1 MRIVFLVYFFFG
13 IFSQA
18 NAQKKGLLFSEKID
32 FEKQP
37 KQIVEKEN
45 AEITDEMDRFL
56 GFGFH
61 FSVKK
66 SPLDTKNVSRKNL
79 FKEGVSVQ
87 FGVQLPKY
95 LKTKPPEK
103 LIKTGWILGLN
114 L

>member
-1 MRIVFLVYFFFG
+1 MRTILLFLFLVVSFG
-13 IFSQA
+13 QA
-18 NAQKKGLLFSEKID
+18 YAQRKSLVFSEKID

-66 SPLDTKNVSRKNL
+66 SPLDAKNVSRKNI

-87 FGVQLPKY
+87 FGIQLPKY

-103 LIKTGWILGLN
+103 LIKTGWNLGLN

>member
-1 MRIVFLVYFFFG
+1 MRIIFL
-13 IFSQA
+13 IFILVGVLSQA

-32 FEKQP
+32 FEKQS
-37 KQIVEKEN
+37 KQIIEKID
-45 AEITDEMDRFL
+45 AEMTDEMDRFL

-61 FSVKK
+61 FSVNK
-66 SPLDTKNVSRKNL
+66 SPLDAKNVSRKKF
-79 FKEGVSVQ
+79 FKEGVSVH

>member
-1 MRIVFLVYFFFG
+1 MRIIYLVIILMSVFV
-13 IFSQA
+13 QT

-37 KQIVEKEN
+37 KQIIEKQDTEM
-45 AEITDEMDRFL
+45 TDEMDRFL

-66 SPLDTKNVSRKNL
+66 VPLESQNSVLKNKI
-79 FKEGVSVQ
+79 KEGISVQ
-87 FGVQLPKY
+87 FGFQMPKY
-95 LKTKPPEK
+95 LRTKPPEK
-103 LIKTGWILGLN
+103 LLKAGWKMGLN